1 MAVAQTL
8 TINMGPQHPSTHGVL
23 RVVLELEG
31 ETVLRAVPHIGYLHT
46 GFEKESEYKSY
57 NKALTLTDRL
67 DYLACNSNNLAFVL
81 PVEKLLELEIPRR
94 AQQIRVMMCE
104 LGRLAS
110 HLAWLGTHAL
120 DMGAITPFFYCFR
133 EREMILDMFDMT
145 AGARM
150 TPSYIRVGGV
160 AQDLPD
166 GLMEKLEKFLKVFP
180 GRIDEYE
187 ALLTKNKIWMMRTK
201 GVGRITAEEGMN
213 LGLTGPLLRACGVR
227 WDTRKAQPYSGYEE
241 YDFEIPV
248 GSNGD
253 VYDRYL
259 VRVQEMRQSTRILE
273 QFAQGL
279 APGPV
284 TADAP
289 KVAPPPRELLHRS
302 MEALINHFIIFSRGY
317 LVPAGEAYVPTESPK
332 GELGFYF
339 VSDGTE
345 KPYRMHIRPPS
356 FMNLQALNRMVQ
368 GRLVADV
375 VAVIGS
381 IDIILGEVDR

>member
-31 ETVLRAVPHIGYLHT
+31 ETVLRAVPYIGYLHT
-46 GFEKESEYKSY
+46 GIEKEAEYKTY
-57 NKALTLTDRL
+57 NKALTMTDRL
-67 DYLACNSNNLAFVL
+67 DYLACNNNNMAFVL
-81 PVEKLLELEIPRR
+81 PVEKLLELEIPKR

-104 LGRLAS
+104 LSRLAS

-160 AQDLPD
+160 AGDLPD
-166 GLMEKLEKFLKVFP
+166 GLMEKLKKFLKIFP
-180 GRIDEYE
+180 GKLDEYE

-201 GVGRITAEEGMN
+201 GVGRISAEDGMN
-213 LGLTGPLLRACGVR
+213 LGLTGPSLRACGVR
-227 WDTRKAQPYSGYEE
+227 WDIRKAQPYSGYDE
-241 YDFEIPV
+241 YEFEIPV
-248 GSNGD
+248 GANGD

-259 VRVQEMRQSTRILE
+259 VRIQEMRQSARILE
-273 QFAQGL
+273 QRADGL

-284 TADAP
+284 KAKAV
-289 KVAPPPRELLHRS
+289 KVTPPPRELLHGS

-317 LVPAGEAYVPTESPK
+317 QAPAGEAYVPTESPK

-345 KPYRMHIRPPS
+345 KPYRMHIRAPS
-356 FMNLQALNRMVQ
+356 LMNLQALKKMVQ

-375 VAVIGS
+375 VAIIGS
-381 IDIILGEVDR
+381 LDIVLGEIDR